1 MSHSQ
6 KMNYTIHF
14 SYLQTAVTAQYV
26 NFTLITTIILHIK
39 FNCNAAP
46 CMQPQQPAIIP
57 EHLCS
62 SCHQNNP
69 TVLPRT

>member
-14 SYLQTAVTAQYV
+14 AYLQTIVTAQHV
-26 NFTLITTIILHIK
+26 KFTLITTIILYIK

-46 CMQPQQPAIIP
+46 CVPP
-57 EHLCS
+57 
-62 SCHQNNP
+62 
-69 TVLPRT
+69 